1 MNLVG
6 ACMHF
11 RNEQVIFNFFV
22 LHTMYYKCIDE
33 SDSIYLILNVPYNV
47 IVRLS
52 WSIALR
58 VSTIELW

>member
-22 LHTMYYKCIDE
+22 LHTIF
-33 SDSIYLILNVPYNV
+33 IINVSMKV
-47 IVRLS
+47 IRY
-52 WSIALR
+52 I
-58 VSTIELW
+58 